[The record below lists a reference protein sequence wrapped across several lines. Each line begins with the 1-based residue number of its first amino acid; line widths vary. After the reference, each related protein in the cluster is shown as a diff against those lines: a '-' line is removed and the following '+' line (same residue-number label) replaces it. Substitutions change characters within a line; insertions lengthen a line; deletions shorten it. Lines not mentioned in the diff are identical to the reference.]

1 MIFPEEKH
9 SIGYIYDQKKDN
21 EVYGFGDYMR
31 KITHLLKDTDK
42 KWELVCAATD
52 IQNTNW
58 ASVEPYR
65 NRLKKFETELTNY
78 ISTHQDPFAL

>member
-1 MIFPEEKH
+1 MILPEKP
-9 SIGYIYDQKKDN
+9 SILKYIHDPKKEN

-31 KITHLLKDTDK
+31 KIAHLLKDSNE
-42 KWELVCAATD
+42 KWELVCTATD

-58 ASVEPYR
+58 SSLDPYR
-65 NRLKKFETELTNY
+65 DRLNRFETELTNY